1 MSDVTN
7 AVLLSVTSSVGVFTA
22 ILPPLSDV
30 RKAVGNADMT
40 ADVRMGEAAA
50 GALVVGIG
58 LVGSS
63 LSNSPVPAMA
73 SVVFAGV
80 LVCLYES
87 VLVATPKEIKNHV

>member
-1 MSDVTN
+1 MNDSTN

-22 ILPPLSDV
+22 ILPPLADV
-30 RKAVGNADMT
+30 RKSVGNADMVN
-40 ADVRMGEAAA
+40 DVRMGEAAA
-50 GALVVGIG
+50 AALVIGIG

-63 LSNSPVPAMA
+63 LTKSPVPAMA

-87 VLVATPKEIKNHV
+87 VLVATPKEIKK